1 MKYPIITGSLQSDL
15 QKLEMGHDLATTSKP
30 AASTSKTF
38 IVEAGPGSAQSGVVT
53 ESKSETD
60 NSHIEPSVQGIS
72 NIEAEKESTTLVS
85 STNAT
90 PETEYVYLVYHSRW
104 GEKPKRIDRAYRT
117 SDEAIEY
124 CRNETLS
131 RGPFW
136 VHADKLLIGDGLWAL
151 RGFSRDSYVV
161 EQKPLNKEAP
171 VGLKM
176 GGKQRKSRPGN
187 IYVVISLQSGIVAQ
201 KSVFWTENMSVL
213 AVCKNHLRAHE
224 VRFVYCEELEELNK
238 DDDFIKK
245 GETFAIDVST
255 CVLY

>member
-15 QKLEMGHDLATTSKP
+15 QKLEMGHDLATTDKP
-30 AASTSKTF
+30 AESSTSKTF
-38 IVEAGPGSAQSGVVT
+38 IVEAGPASAQSGVVT
-53 ESKSETD
+53 ESKSET
-60 NSHIEPSVQGIS
+60 
-72 NIEAEKESTTLVS
+72 
-85 STNAT
+85 
-90 PETEYVYLVYHSRW
+90 ETEYVYLVYHSRW

-176 GGKQRKSRPGN
+176 GGKHRKSRPGN
-187 IYVVISLQSGIVAQ
+187 IYVVLSLQSGIVAQ
-201 KSVFWTENMSVL
+201 IPVFWTNNMSVL
-213 AVCKNHLRAHE
+213 AVCKNHVRAHE

-238 DDDFIKK
+238 DGDFIKM

>member
-1 MKYPIITGSLQSDL
+1 
-15 QKLEMGHDLATTSKP
+15 MGHDLATTDKP
-30 AASTSKTF
+30 AESSTSKTF
-38 IVEAGPGSAQSGVVT
+38 IVEAGPESAQSGVVI
-53 ESKSETD
+53 ESKSEID
-60 NSHIEPSVQGIS
+60 RALSPSIS
-72 NIEAEKESTTLVS
+72 NIETEKESTTLIA
-85 STNAT
+85 STKAT
-90 PETEYVYLVYHSRW
+90 PETEYVYLIYHSRW
-104 GEKPKRIDRAYRT
+104 GEKPKHIDRAYRT

-136 VHADKLLIGDGLWAL
+136 VHADKLVIGDGLWAL

-171 VGLKM
+171 VDLKM

-201 KSVFWTENMSVL
+201 KPVFWTENMSVL